1 MRKFKLLEISK
12 KRAYRNTKENLPR
25 QNGKFGKPEAIHQS
39 LSFFSIY
46 IFMKE
51 AVYAISHGKRGAK
64 KRKMVKN

>member
-51 AVYAISHGKRGAK
+51 AV
-64 KRKMVKN
+64 